1 MRNDFGDWRGDYF
14 ELNAP
19 EWLLSDNAF
28 LRLSSLNKGVR
39 MERTADGRL
48 IAMTPVSPR
57 LSILNAQLTAKLG
70 QWDKATGLGI
80 GFASSIGFHLP
91 NGAVLSPDLSW
102 VSQARWDALS
112 KKDRERFP
120 PLAPDFVG
128 EIVGPP
134 LRSDELQAKM
144 REWIENGSRLG

>member
-1 MRNDFGDWRGDYF
+1 MRNDFGDWRGEYF

-48 IAMTPVSPR
+48 IAMPPVSVR
-57 LSILNAQLTAKLG
+57 VSMLNVHLTARLG
-70 QWDKATGLGI
+70 QWDEATGLGI

-112 KKDRERFP
+112 KRAGAISSTCPGLCGGDRRSAASFGRASSKDARM
-120 PLAPDFVG
+120 D
-128 EIVGPP
+128 
-134 LRSDELQAKM
+134 
-144 REWIENGSRLG
+144 